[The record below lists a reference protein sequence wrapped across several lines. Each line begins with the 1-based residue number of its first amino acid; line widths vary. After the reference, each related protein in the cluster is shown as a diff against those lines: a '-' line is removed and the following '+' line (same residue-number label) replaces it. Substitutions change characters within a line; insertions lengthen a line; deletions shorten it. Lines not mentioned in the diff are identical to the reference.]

1 VRRLRRHGALGLWAE
16 GTYEWTAGSSQPRR
30 RSALARTERF
40 VIAGQVS
47 FVLFAP
53 VSFAVTLGLC

>member
-1 VRRLRRHGALGLWAE
+1 MQTEEMITANLPRVRR
-16 GTYEWTAGSSQPRR
+16 WTAGSSQPRR